1 MNTSHSGD
9 VKDAA
14 SEEKRYQIYV
24 RDLAKTFDWFKSS
37 SSSSS
42 SNQHTRTVNGKVTSS
57 SSSQHIRT
65 VNGKVT
71 SSKITNNNPGTD
83 FINQLKQFENN
94 EDMSEQNII
103 DKDFYYNEMVKS
115 QGI

>member
-9 VKDAA
+9 VRDAA

-24 RDLAKTFDWFKSS
+24 RELAKTFDWFKSS
-37 SSSSS
+37 SSSS
-42 SNQHTRTVNGKVTSS
+42 NQHIRTVTGKVTSS

-65 VNGKVT
+65 VDGKLT

-83 FINQLKQFENN
+83 FMNQLKQFENN
-94 EDMSEQNII
+94 EDMSEQN
-103 DKDFYYNEMVKS
+103 NEDMSELKS
-115 QGI
+115 QGV